1 MKGIWA
7 LITSPIRIIVLFLT
21 AGKRSANKQEILRI
35 KAEAL
40 DYLKN
45 NKSEFENQTKDVRE
59 IKDVKET
66 AEFINKQKVFF
77 ETFKASISFIDSMS
91 TYSLDKKLENIK
103 SEYENT
109 KSTLENLFEQ
119 LKSKGTI
126 YKEINDGIVKIKK
139 LVETI
144 DTKIEINERDV
155 NYRNE
160 LGIFVDDLNALIE
173 ELQNFDFS
181 LPLADAKKEI
191 KSAISKANT
200 ISVQYEE
207 RLKVIQTTLKK
218 IDKFI
223 DWCVTVQEQT
233 QKYIDS
239 NYFAAEKMMDKVKVV
254 QTDLRNYR
262 YELDFINANGSYE
275 DLRTAYDA
283 FMKDAPKL

>member
-1 MKGIWA
+1 
-7 LITSPIRIIVLFLT
+7 LITSPLRIVVLFLT
-21 AGKRSANKQEILRI
+21 AGKRSVNKQEILRI

-45 NKSEFENQTKDVRE
+45 NKLEFENQTKDVKE

-77 ETFKASISFIDSMS
+77 ETFKASINFIEPMS
-91 TYSLDKKLENIK
+91 TYSLGKKLESIK

-109 KSTLENLFEQ
+109 KSTLENLFDQ
-119 LKSKGTI
+119 LKSKGTT
-126 YKEINDGIVKIKK
+126 YKEINNGIIKIKK

-160 LGIFVDDLNALIE
+160 LGIFVDDLNALIDG
-173 ELQNFDFS
+173 LQNFDFS

-191 KSAISKANT
+191 KATISKANT

-223 DWCVTVQEQT
+223 DWCVSVQEQT